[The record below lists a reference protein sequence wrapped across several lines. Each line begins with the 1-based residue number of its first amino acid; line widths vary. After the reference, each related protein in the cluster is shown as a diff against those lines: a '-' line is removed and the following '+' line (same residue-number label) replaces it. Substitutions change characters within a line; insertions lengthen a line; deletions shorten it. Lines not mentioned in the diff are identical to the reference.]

1 MVKCPYCGSE
11 RSFRSLKEWRLRFY
25 HVTLFQCE
33 NRNGKFNY
41 YHGVSPKGKRSEFII
56 RVRPRVR

>member
-11 RSFRSLKEWRLRFY
+11 RGFRSLKEWRLRFY

-33 NRNGKFNY
+33 NCNGKFNY

-56 RVRPRVR
+56 RVKPRVR